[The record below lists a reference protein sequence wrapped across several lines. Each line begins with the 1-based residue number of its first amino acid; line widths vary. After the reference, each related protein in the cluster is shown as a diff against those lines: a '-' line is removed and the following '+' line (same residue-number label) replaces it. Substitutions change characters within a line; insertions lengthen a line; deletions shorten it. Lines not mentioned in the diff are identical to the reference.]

1 MTPPSTRTKL
11 QRLFAVVFPV
21 LITQVAMYLMTFFDI
36 VMTGQYDTIHL
47 AGVSVGSSFWM
58 PIFTGLSGILVG
70 LTPVIAQALGA
81 NDREAIRPTVQ
92 QGLYIS
98 VGLASIVFLLL
109 FTLIPSVL
117 NEMALE
123 EDVRRIANDYLI
135 GMSIGLFPLF
145 AYSVFRSFFDALG
158 ATKMSMFIVL
168 IAAPINIVLNAM
180 LIYGLFGLP
189 ELGGVGAGYASGL
202 TYWISLL
209 IALVIA
215 HRSSLFRPF
224 ALFQSWVA
232 PNVRD
237 MGTLLAIGVPIGL
250 AMFIETSIFSAIT
263 LLIGNAYSTA
273 IVSSHQIAL
282 NFTSFL
288 YMMPLSISIGVTI
301 LVGQA
306 VGAKKWDEAKSYSAL
321 AIGVALVCSILSIIG
336 LLTFREQIASIYTKD
351 VELARLAATFFLFAA
366 VFQLSDA
373 VMAPIQGA
381 LRGYKDVN
389 ATFIMA
395 IISFWVVGL
404 PAGWLLATKTT
415 LGPYGYWVGLI
426 IGLATGAITLAFR
439 LRHVQRRVQSTDP
452 VQQ

>member
-98 VGLASIVFLLL
+98 VGLASVVFLLL

-237 MGTLLAIGVPIGL
+237 MGTLL
-250 AMFIETSIFSAIT
+250 
-263 LLIGNAYSTA
+263 A

-439 LRHVQRRVQSTDP
+439 LRYVQRRVQSTDP

>member
-1 MTPPSTRTKL
+1 MKMTPPSTRTKL

-98 VGLASIVFLLL
+98 VGLASVVFLLL

-237 MGTLLAIGVPIGL
+237 MGTLL
-250 AMFIETSIFSAIT
+250 
-263 LLIGNAYSTA
+263 A

-439 LRHVQRRVQSTDP
+439 LRYVQRRVQSTDP